1 MSVVAERYAAALFET
16 ADEQHAV
23 AAVRDGVTLVD
34 ELLAQMPH
42 LDAFIRNPEI
52 ELTEKE
58 ALLRSAL
65 GSTLPPLALQF
76 MLLLVR
82 KQRFAE
88 WREIYAAFEARY
100 RQSRKLERA
109 VVRSA
114 RPLDAATLKQID
126 AALERWRGTQIDLVT
141 EVDPQLLG
149 GLQVRIGSL
158 LVDGSIR
165 SGLTRIAQQLTT
177 TPVN

>member
-1 MSVVAERYAAALFET
+1 MSVVAERYAAALFES
-16 ADEQHAV
+16 ADDAHAV
-23 AAVRDGVTLVD
+23 SPVREGLVLVD
-34 ELLAQMPH
+34 GLLHDVPQLAE
-42 LDAFIRNPEI
+42 FIRNPAI

-58 ALLRSAL
+58 ALLRTAL
-65 GSTLPPLALQF
+65 GRALPTLALQF
-76 MLLLVR
+76 VLLLVR

-88 WREIYAAFEARY
+88 WREIYDAFEARY
-100 RQSRKLERA
+100 RRSRKLERA
-109 VVRSA
+109 LVRSA
-114 RPLDAATLKQID
+114 RPLDAATLKLID

-141 EVDPQLLG
+141 EVNPQLLG

-165 SGLTRIAQQLTT
+165 SQLNAIAHRLTT